1 MFRVYEWQLTC
12 TVLSK
17 KFSNFSCMSG
27 ARFICQNSLN
37 LLKIQSRFCLLFR
50 SSSNIFSLLL
60 IVRWK
65 LLCEPVCHIINGS
78 GSISQLFDGH
88 SHIAHF
94 AHSDVLL
101 SLIVFAVRGLSCF
114 SPFLRIRRRLHSVL
128 QSAPCRYRLNR
139 SWTSSCVSPPFLW
152 WLRLVV
158 SCLTPS
164 TGDEWRIWAEKSWKN
179 IKSLRASVDGCQEGW
194 IATYAM

>member
-12 TVLSK
+12 TVLFK

-60 IVRWK
+60 IVKWK

-88 SHIAHF
+88 SHIVHF
-94 AHSDVLL
+94 WHLL
-101 SLIVFAVRGLSCF
+101 FLLPRIVCVRRWFRDS
-114 SPFLRIRRRLHSVL
+114 SPFLRIPGLLQWKL
-128 QSAPCRYRLNR
+128 QSFLRQCRFCCER
-139 SWTSSCVSPPFLW
+139 SDSRYSPRFL
-152 WLRLVV
+152 
-158 SCLTPS
+158 
-164 TGDEWRIWAEKSWKN
+164 
-179 IKSLRASVDGCQEGW
+179 
-194 IATYAM
+194 